1 VAADLSLRGATFAT
15 PLGPFTVVVGD
26 AGVIATTTGEAGPLH
41 DALAHALDAEVRPDE
56 RDPALRRVGRELEA
70 YFARRLRAFRTPV
83 DLRLARTPFARAVLE
98 VVRTIPYGELW
109 TYGDVA
115 GAAGRPG
122 AARAAGTALAHA
134 PIELFVPCHRV
145 VPAGPGFGTYGGE
158 EGRRERLLRLEGA
171 I

>member
-1 VAADLSLRGATFAT
+1 GIL
-15 PLGPFTVVVGD
+15 
-26 AGVIATTTGEAGPLH
+26 ATTTGDPKPFVEALARQLDVAVGSGDR
-41 DALAHALDAEVRPDE
+41 DALLRGARRELDA
-56 RDPALRRVGRELEA
+56 
-70 YFARRLRAFRTPV
+70 YFTGRLRVFATPV

-98 VVRTIPYGELW
+98 VVHAIPYGELW

-122 AARAAGTALAHA
+122 AARAAGSVLAHA

-145 VPAGPGFGTYGGE
+145 APAGPGFGSYGGE
-158 EGRRERLLRLEGA
+158 EDRRERLLRLEGA